1 MTQALRFGVGTP
13 SDVRSS
19 IWRLWGNGDDLY
31 LASRSLAGDV
41 KISFHK
47 SGICRIA
54 QPSSSPRAPYARW
67 KLSPEVLPSC
77 SRVFSILVPPIL
89 AKLPMHDRLRDN
101 KSVTLAPAPGDN
113 FKIIFGIYLSGPWIT
128 AQDLLA
134 LPRDRQLVIHGCLR
148 LKTKLAWLT
157 SYIDEFR
164 VHIELPVIKHYLSE
178 IRVPTR
184 SMMGDVGGF
193 VHLFQFGDGITV
205 PYVTDVQ
212 LGREHL
218 FVSET
223 EPKKKKWT
231 KIVTNPTKPPSAA
244 G

>member
-1 MTQALRFGVGTP
+1 MAQALRFGVGTP

-31 LASRSLAGDV
+31 LASRSIAGDV

-54 QPSSSPRAPYARW
+54 QPSSSPRPPYARW
-67 KLSPEVLPSC
+67 KLGPEILPSC
-77 SRVFSILVPPIL
+77 SRIFDILVPPIL
-89 AKLPMHDRLRDN
+89 AMLPRLEILRDT
-101 KSVTLAPAPGDN
+101 KPVILVPTPGDK

-134 LPRDRQLVIHGCLR
+134 LPRDRQLVIHDCVR

-157 SYIDEFR
+157 SYVDEFR

-178 IRVPTR
+178 IRAPIRSTR
-184 SMMGDVGGF
+184 DDAGGF
-193 VHLFQFGDGITV
+193 VHLFQTVGVTV
-205 PYVTDVQ
+205 PHVADVQ

-223 EPKKKKWT
+223 VPKKKWV
-231 KIVTNPTKPPSAA
+231 KITTNPTKPPSPA
-244 G
+244 GS